1 MWKPFVKCL
10 SPPLLPSKMHC
21 QIFACA
27 NIVENIKECNMISR
41 RTRHLKV
48 DSKAPKKSHDDNNTV
63 NTQKKSILLFHS
75 WLFITSQKQLYT
87 LIIISENG
95 IKCQKNIN
103 LVLVGIYIIF
113 NNTAKTRI
121 FFWMNLISRKTE
133 HKTLNAR
140 KMNTN
145 FKNQITWI

>member
-10 SPPLLPSKMHC
+10 SPPLLPSKMPLPNFCLCKHSWKHKRM
-21 QIFACA
+21 QHDFQA
-27 NIVENIKECNMISR
+27 NATFEGG
-41 RTRHLKV
+41 LKN
-48 DSKAPKKSHDDNNTV
+48 PKKSYVDNSR
-63 NTQKKSILLFHS
+63 QKESILLFHS

-121 FFWMNLISRKTE
+121 FFWMNIISRKTE

>member
-1 MWKPFVKCL
+1 
-10 SPPLLPSKMHC
+10 
-21 QIFACA
+21 
-27 NIVENIKECNMISR
+27 MISR

-48 DSKAPKKSHDDNNTV
+48 DSKAQKKSHDDD
-63 NTQKKSILLFHS
+63 NTQKIDFI
-75 WLFITSQKQLYT
+75 ITSQKQLYT

-121 FFWMNLISRKTE
+121 FFWMNIISRKTE

-145 FKNQITWI
+145 FKNQIT